1 MKSAASPSANH
12 CLHKDPSQ
20 TFSLICTFR
29 TLTTYE
35 VRELDFKVRPA
46 VPVLSWTPPRIFM
59 IGLKPNVPG
68 RPVIRMSGQGD
79 PVSGL
84 PHHHTPPSGNDK
96 PARLREQTA
105 DYVRVGLIEPTHTG
119 ERF

>member
-35 VRELDFKVRPA
+35 VRELDFKAGSA

-59 IGLKPNVPG
+59 TGLKPG
-68 RPVIRMSGQGD
+68 RPVTRTSGQGD

-96 PARLREQTA
+96 PTRLREQRA
-105 DYVRVGLIEPTHTG
+105 DYVRVGLIEPTHTR